1 MSFNILKKALILSI
15 TLFFSFNLLS
25 QSDSTEEQLTVIG
38 SQIKGASIS
47 DVLPVSV
54 FSADD
59 IDALGVESGDDLI
72 SNIAEMGQNQ
82 FNEASETAGIN
93 NARGDIGAYNL
104 RNLGVGSTLV
114 LLNGR
119 RMVNSPGYQTEILV
133 G

>member
-1 MSFNILKKALILSI
+1 MVFNTIKKALVLSI
-15 TLFFSFNLLS
+15 ALFFSFNLLS

-93 NARGDIGAYNL
+93 NARGDIGQCCQGQSMYQL
-104 RNLGVGSTLV
+104 REE
-114 LLNGR
+114 R
-119 RMVNSPGYQTEILV
+119 DQA
-133 G
+133 